1 MKIKVLIAD
10 DHSLVRNGLKSLFN
24 DDETIEVAFEA
35 ENGIE
40 VLELLGKNEI
50 DVVLLDISMPKMNGM
65 ETAEKIKSLYPAIG
79 IIFLTM
85 HEEPEYVIKCV
96 KIGANSYLPKNVEK
110 EELTIAISK
119 AYKGERYFNTNISL
133 LMAEGLHILR
143 ENEEDKVELTHR
155 EQDVLNCVADGLSTK
170 QIAEK
175 LFISPRTVETHR
187 LNLLRKFNAQNS
199 TELIK
204 MALNK
209 KIITST

>member
-110 EELTIAISK
+110 EELTIAITK
-119 AYKGERYFNTNISL
+119 AYKGERYFNANISL

-204 MALNK
+204 MALHK